1 MTGQNELCS
10 PSHEGEHF
18 CEHTAEPLT
27 KRRFFAILS
36 RWLFRPPWT
45 FQQEEESS
53 MFFIDQGALN
63 NGGKEMIL
71 FYGVLAF
78 FIVGGALV
86 GAFSP
91 PSTVPVQKKDTKS

>member
-1 MTGQNELCS
+1 
-10 PSHEGEHF
+10 
-18 CEHTAEPLT
+18 
-27 KRRFFAILS
+27 
-36 RWLFRPPWT
+36 
-45 FQQEEESS
+45 

-78 FIVGGALV
+78 FIVCGALV